1 MNRAR
6 TIGLSIIAI
15 VAVVAVLA
23 GGGWYVY
30 QQQNYVTTSD
40 ASVQGNL
47 VALSA
52 PADGTLR
59 GWSAPVGVYVSKGQS
74 IGQVDGLT
82 GSTDI
87 PAPISGTVVQDNAVD
102 REVVVPGEP
111 LGYLVNLNDLQI
123 VAYVPETKINHV
135 AVGKSVDIT
144 VDAYPHTQ
152 FTGTVTQIGTASAVV
167 AEGLPNTNLS
177 GNFTKQ
183 TQRVPVYISIAGTE
197 GKKLLPGL
205 SASVAIHRN

>member
-6 TIGLSIIAI
+6 TIGLSIIA
-15 VAVVAVLA
+15 VLAAIALIA

-40 ASVQGNL
+40 ASVQGTL
-47 VALSA
+47 VELSA

-59 GWSAPVGVYVSKGQS
+59 GWSVPVGAYVANGQNL
-74 IGQVDGLT
+74 GRVDGLT

-111 LGYLVNLNDLQI
+111 LGYLINLNNLQI
-123 VAYVPETKINHV
+123 VAYVPEAKINHV
-135 AVGKSVDIT
+135 AVGKQVDIT

-152 FTGTVTQIGTASAVV
+152 FTGTVSQIGTASAVV
-167 AEGLPNTNLS
+167 AQGLPNTNLS

-183 TQRVPVYISIAGTE
+183 AQRVPVYISIAGTE
-197 GKKLLPGL
+197 GKKLLPGM
-205 SASVAIHRN
+205 SAGVAIHRN